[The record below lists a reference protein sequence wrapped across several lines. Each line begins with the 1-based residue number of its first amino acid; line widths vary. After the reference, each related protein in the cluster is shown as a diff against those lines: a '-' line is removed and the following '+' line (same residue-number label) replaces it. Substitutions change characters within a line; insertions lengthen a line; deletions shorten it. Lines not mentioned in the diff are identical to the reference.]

1 MAKIM
6 ASIFNL
12 QSFCRRLLR
21 AVHPSVV
28 CYGLIALFL
37 LLLPAQTSA
46 GAWNLPKGQLWVKSS
61 IFYQSTDEQFCTG
74 NLGFCNRHD
83 RAPFDPFT
91 KGRSRSTV
99 VFNELAYGV
108 TGWLDLGVQIPFYS
122 LEFRDLS
129 NPTRPRTQKIGDIRF
144 YAKYRLLVQPVV
156 ASIRFG
162 AKSPTGV
169 LTRILKWCLSEKASG
184 MLKFSGMSGDPYR

>member
-1 MAKIM
+1 MAKII

-46 GAWNLPKGQLWVKSS
+46 GAWTLPKGQLWVKSS

-74 NLGFCNRHD
+74 NLGFCHGHD

-91 KGRSRSTV
+91 KGRSHSTV

-129 NPTRPRTQKIGDIRF
+129 NPTRPRTQKIGNIRF